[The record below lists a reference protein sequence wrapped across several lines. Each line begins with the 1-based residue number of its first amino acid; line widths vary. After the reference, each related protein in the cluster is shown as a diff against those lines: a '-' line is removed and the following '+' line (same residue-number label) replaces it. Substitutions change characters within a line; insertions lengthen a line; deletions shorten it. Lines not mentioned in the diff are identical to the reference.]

1 MAAVAPFPLPPFQ
14 SPFALSSLL
23 KEAYRRAYACEM
35 SFDTASLRAPLSTN
49 GRVELPFPFPAPL
62 PAANRR

>member
-35 SFDTASLRAPLSTN
+35 SYDTALASLLSTN
-49 GRVELPFPFPAPL
+49 GRVELPFPFPASL